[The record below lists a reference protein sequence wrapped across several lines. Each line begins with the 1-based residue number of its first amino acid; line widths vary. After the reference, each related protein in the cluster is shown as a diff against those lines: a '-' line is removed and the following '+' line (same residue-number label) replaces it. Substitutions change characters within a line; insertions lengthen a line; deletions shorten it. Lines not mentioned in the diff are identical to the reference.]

1 MSTHLQKKFKILL
14 IGDDCIDE
22 YQYGTVDRISP
33 EAPVPV
39 FSYLY
44 SEIRLGMGSNVRNN
58 LEALGCDVT
67 FISNCR
73 SKKIRLVDRKT
84 RQHLMRTD
92 QDDYSKEPVIYNGDM
107 SAIDAVVISDYDKGN
122 VSYETIQH
130 ILKRYLG
137 PVYVDT
143 KKTDLAR
150 LEGCFVKVN
159 ESERNKVTSV
169 NANLI
174 TTLGNKGAI
183 YQNIVYPTQNVEVSD
198 VCGAG
203 DTFLAALVY
212 FHLNTGDIRVAIEQ
226 ANKASSI
233 TVQHLGTY
241 APTLKEIL

>member
-67 FISNCR
+67 FITNR
-73 SKKIRLVDRKT
+73 QSKKIRLIDHKT
-84 RQHLMRTD
+84 KQHLMRID
-92 QDDYSKEPVIYNGDM
+92 QDEYSKEPVIYNGDM
-107 SAIDAVVISDYDKGN
+107 SAVDAVVISDYDKGN

-183 YQNIVYPTQNVEVSD
+183 YQNIIYPTQNVEVSD

-203 DTFLAALVY
+203 DTFLAALAY

>member
-73 SKKIRLVDRKT
+73 SKKIRLVDSKT
-84 RQHLMRTD
+84 RQNLMRID
-92 QDDYSKEPVIYNGDM
+92 QDEYSKEPVIYNGDM

>member
-84 RQHLMRTD
+84 RQHLMRID
-92 QDDYSKEPVIYNGDM
+92 QDEYSKEPVIYNG
-107 SAIDAVVISDYDKGN
+107 
-122 VSYETIQH
+122 YECY
-130 ILKRYLG
+130 RCCCYL
-137 PVYVDT
+137 
-143 KKTDLAR
+143 
-150 LEGCFVKVN
+150 
-159 ESERNKVTSV
+159 
-169 NANLI
+169 
-174 TTLGNKGAI
+174 
-183 YQNIVYPTQNVEVSD
+183 
-198 VCGAG
+198 
-203 DTFLAALVY
+203 
-212 FHLNTGDIRVAIEQ
+212 
-226 ANKASSI
+226 
-233 TVQHLGTY
+233 
-241 APTLKEIL
+241 